1 MENIKNHNNFAEAVE
16 NYEVAEALSSIRWN
30 NKKAKSI
37 YQMAFDQANA
47 MMQIIE
53 EELNVDH
60 SEVLEAVREVANI

>member
-16 NYEVAEALSSIRWN
+16 NYEVAESLSSIRWN